1 VGEKEIRKSVNN
13 SKKQEVGEKMRR
25 EENSRKK
32 SKFF

>member
-13 SKKQEVGEKMRR
+13 SKKLEVEEKMRR

-32 SKFF
+32 I